1 MESIHFLKEILKSYE
16 ELYYD
21 NIDFDVFYKK
31 IIEGEIKIHKELPI
45 RIPMSK
51 EKFIEH
57 VESTLQPIYIKMNG
71 FLDITGNKKYYYDHQ
86 NEMVCEIVIDKD
98 ICDLK
103 PIGYLSLVENRVI
116 LNRNLKYCDLSH
128 ILD

>member
-1 MESIHFLKEILKSYE
+1 MESIHFLNEILKSYE

-45 RIPMSK
+45 QIPMSK
-51 EKFIEH
+51 EKFIEN